1 MPRPELTIPPDLGPG
16 DGVGAEADPAAG
28 ERLELL
34 AWPKVLP
41 RPLGKAFLPGSPF
54 ELRPLAVLE

>member
-1 MPRPELTIPPDLGPG
+1 MPRPELTVRADLGPG

-34 AWPKVLP
+34 PRPEVLP
-41 RPLGKAFLPGSPF
+41 WPLGKAFLPGSPF
-54 ELRPLAVLE
+54 EVRPLAELE

>member
-1 MPRPELTIPPDLGPG
+1 MPRPELAVPPDLGPG

-34 AWPKVLP
+34 PQPKVLP
-41 RPLGKAFLPGSPF
+41 WPLGKAFLPGSPF
-54 ELRPLAVLE
+54 EVWPLAELE